1 MSIMFLEELFVQI
14 AVVIVA
20 AAVLSFVANRARQ
33 PLMIAYILTGVLIG
47 PNLLHVATDAVFF
60 KTLSDIGVAFLLFMV
75 GLNLD
80 WQKVKEVGWTALI
93 VGVGQVIFT
102 SALGYFVARGLG
114 FELSTAL
121 YIAVAFTFSS
131 TIIIVKLLSDKDD
144 LERLYGRLSVGF
156 LIVQDLI
163 AMFLLLV
170 LAALGGGGDWQAIVS
185 TALLK
190 WVCAVIGVMILAKWI
205 TPRLMAYAARSQE
218 LLFLFGLAWCFGL
231 ASLLFLLGFG
241 IETGALLSGVSLAS
255 VGYSRELVAR
265 MRPLRD
271 FFLII
276 FFVLLGTQ
284 LSFVGAMDMVKPVAI
299 FSLFI
304 LIGNPLIVMLI
315 LRTLGHHPRT
325 GFMSGTTV
333 AQVSEFSFIL
343 LAAGIK
349 LGHIPTSTLTL
360 ATLVGLVTITISS
373 YVITYNES
381 IYEFL
386 SPVFRVLEPAADKKP
401 KREAIIKAPE
411 IVLFGFHRMGEVVL
425 PKVRSMKRR
434 FVVVDFD
441 PQMTRLLEA
450 RRVPYMYGDAGDSDF
465 LADIHLEKAKLVIST
480 IPDEEVSLHLVHY
493 LKEKRYTGSLIVTA
507 KTPEAAAALYREG
520 VQFVIIPSVLGG
532 ERFAE
537 LLKKNQ
543 FDRKTWHVAG
553 AKGLV

>member
-170 LAALGGGGDWQAIVS
+170 LTALGGGGDWQAIVS

-373 YVITYNES
+373 YIITYNES

-465 LADIHLEKAKLVIST
+465 LADMHLEKAKLVIST

-507 KTPEAAAALYREG
+507 KTPEAAAALYHEG